1 MRSAPLNSA
10 RMNWQEI
17 SRFLRGP
24 WPWVAAGAVLALFT
38 VLEWRERSDHPVDPR
53 PAGGVEDIL
62 KLSQRKDVN
71 VMFVLVDTLR
81 ASHLHSYGYPRPTS
95 PFLDSLANQGVRFGR
110 HLSQSSWTK
119 CSMASLWTALYP
131 QRSGVLRFD
140 DLLSSEAVTAAEVFR
155 KAGFR
160 TAGIWRNGWV
170 ESYFGFDQ
178 GFDLYVRP
186 GTRDVPEQV
195 RRENPTL
202 QIGGTDL
209 DAVDAATEFLRV
221 SGHERWFIYLHLMD
235 VHEYT
240 YGIESAKFGSAYV
253 DVYDNAV
260 LHVNRVL
267 DRLFSQLY
275 FTGHLADTIFIVA
288 ADHGEAFA
296 ERGSEGHARNV
307 YPEVTEVPLIM
318 SFPFRLEKPI
328 VVSQRTANVDI
339 WPTVIE
345 ILGLP
350 PLEGV
355 DGRSRLPE
363 ILAAARGEAGPDGKT
378 EIAHLDQT
386 WGQRVDTISPN
397 VSVSDGPYRYVL
409 FRGANGKNAR
419 EELFDFDR
427 DPKERENQIEKQ
439 PEVAERLRK
448 DADLYLSSK
457 PTWKTGAK
465 LGLDELQLNQLR
477 ALGYSVPRR

>member
-1 MRSAPLNSA
+1 MKQLASG
-10 RMNWQEI
+10 
-17 SRFLRGP
+17 RFWRGP
-24 WPWVAAGAVLALFT
+24 WPWVAAAAVLGVFA

-53 PAGGVEDIL
+53 PPGTVEDIQ

-71 VMFVLVDTLR
+71 VLFILVDTLR
-81 ASHLHSYGYPRPTS
+81 ASHLHNYGYPRPTS
-95 PFLDSLANQGVRFGR
+95 PFLDSLANQGLRFTR

-119 CSMASLWTALYP
+119 CSMASLWTGLYP
-131 QRSGVLRFD
+131 QRSGVTRFD
-140 DLLSSEAVTAAEVFR
+140 DVLSKEAVTAAEVFR

-186 GTRDVPEQV
+186 GAQNVPEQI

-202 QIGGTDL
+202 TMGGTDL
-209 DAVDAATEFLRV
+209 DIVAATTEFLRV
-221 SGHERWFIYLHLMD
+221 SGHERWFLYLHLMD

-240 YGIESAKFGSAYV
+240 YGIESAKFGSAYL

-267 DRLFSQLY
+267 DQLFSQLY
-275 FTGHLADTIFIVA
+275 LTGHLTDTIFIVA

-318 SFPFRLEKPI
+318 SFPFRLTKPI
-328 VVSQRTANVDI
+328 IVTQRTANVDL
-339 WPTVIE
+339 WPTVFDM
-345 ILGLP
+345 LGLP
-350 PLEGV
+350 PLENV
-355 DGRSRLPE
+355 DGRSRMPE

-378 EIAHLDQT
+378 EIAHLDQS
-386 WGQRVDTISPN
+386 WGQRVETTSPN
-397 VSVSDGPYRYVL
+397 VAVSDGPYRYIM
-409 FRGANGKNAR
+409 FRGPDGKNLR
-419 EELFDFDR
+419 EELFDFAR
-427 DPKERENQIEKQ
+427 DPRERENQLEAQ
-439 PEVAERLRK
+439 PEVAKRLRE
-448 DADLYLSSK
+448 DADLYLASK
-457 PTWKTGAK
+457 PTWNQGPK